1 MQSSIDKTDLDI
13 KTDVLA
19 ELDFE
24 PSVKVT
30 DIGVLVNEGVVT
42 LTGYTSSF
50 GEKWNAVRAAKRVA
64 GVKAIADEIVVKPS
78 DSQHRT
84 DGDIAAAAAHQINW
98 STMIPIQTIDVTVRD
113 GRITLEGKVEWWY
126 QRDAAENAVK
136 HLAGVREVTNLITI
150 LPKLTPAEVAN
161 AIRSA
166 FERSALVE
174 AKKIQVETKGNKV
187 ILRGKV
193 RNHAEREE
201 AERIAWA
208 ASGVLSVDNQ
218 LSVAWSWALT
228 EA

>member
-1 MQSSIDKTDLDI
+1 
-13 KTDVLA
+13 
-19 ELDFE
+19 
-24 PSVKVT
+24 
-30 DIGVLVNEGVVT
+30 
-42 LTGYTSSF
+42 
-50 GEKWNAVRAAKRVA
+50 VA
-64 GVKAIADEIVVKPS
+64 GVKAIADEIVVKQS

-136 HLAGVREVTNLITI
+136 HLAGVKEVTNLITI
-150 LPKLTPAEVAN
+150 LPKLTPAEVAT

-166 FERSALVE
+166 FERSALVD
-174 AKKIQVETKGNKV
+174 AKTIQVETLGNKV

-193 RNHAEREE
+193 RNHTEREE
-201 AERIAWA
+201 VERIAWA

-218 LSVAWSWALT
+218 LTVAWSWALT